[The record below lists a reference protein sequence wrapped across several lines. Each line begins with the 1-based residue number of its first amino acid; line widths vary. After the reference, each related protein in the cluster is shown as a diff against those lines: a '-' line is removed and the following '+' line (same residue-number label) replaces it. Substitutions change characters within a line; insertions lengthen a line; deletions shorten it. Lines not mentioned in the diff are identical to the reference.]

1 MSVAIPTVTA
11 SPGPR
16 APRANGGR
24 AHIAALDG
32 LRGFAVAAV
41 LLFHAGKLSGGFLG
55 VDLFFVLSGFLIT
68 GLLLGGTRGSGPV
81 ALAAFWVRRA
91 RRLLPALVV
100 VVVVTVLAVWALGTV
115 EQLRFALG
123 DVPWVAAQAV
133 NWHYIADRIG
143 YWNASDTRVF
153 AHLWS
158 IGVEWQFYPVWPVVL
173 AVVARG
179 RRAQRTVAAVAGA
192 GVLASFALMVTLGT
206 AVDTTRAYEGTDTR
220 AVALLLGALAAT
232 APVRTLVARIPRR
245 AADVLCLLVA
255 AVLAVAWGMTDGEK
269 APLLFKGGL
278 FLHSVGAALL
288 IVVIAQLPG
297 THAARCAGSRQPR
310 RLGEWSYSLYL
321 WHWPVYLVLLPRL
334 SWLGEWGALAVAVGV
349 SLAAAA
355 ATKRNVEDPV
365 RFRSGWARGPPGSGR
380 RGRPGARRTRSV
392 AADPG
397 PCCGRGHG
405 RRRSTEVNPP
415 FATGVLA
422 RVPGRAGSG
431 PHGERLGTPQ
441 WLRAA
446 MTVLV
451 LNVHSIRCR

>member
-41 LLFHAGKLSGGFLG
+41 LLFHAGELSGGFLG

-91 RRLLPALVV
+91 LRLLPALVV

-133 NWHYIADRIG
+133 NWHYITDRIG

-158 IGVEWQFYPVWPVVL
+158 IGVEWQFYLVWPAVL

-179 RRAQRTVAAVAGA
+179 RHAQRTVAAVAGA

-245 AADVLCLLVA
+245 AADVLCLL
-255 AVLAVAWGMTDGEK
+255 W
-269 APLLFKGGL
+269 
-278 FLHSVGAALL
+278 
-288 IVVIAQLPG
+288 
-297 THAARCAGSRQPR
+297 R
-310 RLGEWSYSLYL
+310 SYSR
-321 WHWPVYLVLLPRL
+321 W
-334 SWLGEWGALAVAVGV
+334 
-349 SLAAAA
+349 
-355 ATKRNVEDPV
+355 
-365 RFRSGWARGPPGSGR
+365 
-380 RGRPGARRTRSV
+380 PGA
-392 AADPG
+392 
-397 PCCGRGHG
+397 
-405 RRRSTEVNPP
+405 
-415 FATGVLA
+415 
-422 RVPGRAGSG
+422 
-431 PHGERLGTPQ
+431 
-441 WLRAA
+441 
-446 MTVLV
+446 
-451 LNVHSIRCR
+451 